1 MPQAL
6 VTTKLRAPRPRSNL
20 VARQRLSEALAAGE
34 GRILTLVSA
43 PAGFGKTTLL
53 TEWAKGWSAR
63 GGSVAWVS
71 LDGSDDDPARF
82 LNYLVGAVRSVEPS
96 FGEGILASLRSPGFS
111 PVEALATALVNE
123 LAELPQEIVLVLD
136 DYHEISARPIHSLVS
151 FLLEHLPENAHTVI
165 SGRADPPL
173 PLPRLRARGQVAELR
188 AADLRF
194 TPDEA
199 AAFLND
205 TMGLELSADDVAA
218 LEGVTEGWVAALQL
232 AALTMQGRGDV
243 SGFVEAFS
251 GSNRHVLDFLTEEV
265 LDRQPEDVRRFLLE
279 TTVLERMSA
288 PLCDA
293 LTGRNDGQLMLEKLE
308 RENLFVVPLDDER
321 RWYRYHRLFADF
333 LRGRLAREEPEGPAT
348 LHLRASEWYEGNGQ
362 AAEAVRHAL
371 AAEDHERAAD
381 LVERVVGEM
390 WFRGEAATLLGW
402 LEALPEGAKRRRPRL
417 LLEQATALMWVGRL
431 DGVEPLV
438 REAERVVGAAAG
450 GSAEGYPSGAGDIHR
465 RYLMGY
471 AAAAR
476 AWHANLRGNPQEG
489 IGFAR
494 QALALLPDDP
504 GPRTFA
510 ALSLAAAY
518 SSAGKLEAASG
529 AFSEAAE
536 LGLASGNVYG
546 TLEAMGHRAG
556 LRMALGHLL
565 EAEDILRRAL
575 ELASERGDDTLNAAG
590 EVHVRLGELLYEWDA
605 LGPAETRLTEG
616 VRLAGRTGQ
625 IGTLVDG
632 YVSLSRLRQAR
643 GDPDGAIEAARG
655 AERLARGSGVG
666 RLVAEA
672 AAWKSRLHLA
682 RGELAT
688 AISEWERMGVGD
700 GAPILVREV
709 EQITRARLLVARGE
723 HEDALPLLSNLREV
737 VQAAGRTG
745 REIEVLN
752 LKALTLRARGERERA
767 VGTLTRA
774 LALGESE
781 GYVRSFVDEGPEMAA
796 LISEVLGA
804 RQRGRMRPSDR
815 VSARYLA
822 KLMAAFEQEAAT
834 PATDEHLAEPLS
846 ERELEVLA
854 LIAAGESNREIAA
867 RLFVSTST
875 VKSHVNNLF
884 RKLHARNRTQATA
897 RAREM
902 NLL

>member
-6 VTTKLRAPRPRSNL
+6 VTTKLRAPRPRPNL
-20 VARQRLSEALAAGE
+20 VARPRLSEALATVE

-53 TEWAKGWSAR
+53 GEWAQGWSTR

-71 LDGSDDDPARF
+71 LDESDNDPARF
-82 LNYLVGAVRSVEPS
+82 LTYVVNALRTVAED
-96 FGEGILASLRSPGFS
+96 FGEGVLFSLRSPGS
-111 PVEALATALVNE
+111 PPVEALATALVNE
-123 LAELPQEIVLVLD
+123 LGELPQETVLVLD

-151 FLLEHLPENAHTVI
+151 FLLERLPENAHIVI
-165 SGRADPPL
+165 SGRTDPPL
-173 PLPRLRARGQVAELR
+173 PLPRLRARGQMVELR

-199 AAFLND
+199 TAFLND
-205 TMGLELSADDVAA
+205 AMGLALSADDAAA

-232 AALTMQGRGDV
+232 AALTMQDRGDV
-243 SGFVEAFS
+243 SGFIEDFS
-251 GSNRHVLDFLTEEV
+251 GSNRHVLDFLSEEV
-265 LDRQPEDVRRFLLE
+265 LGHQPEDVRRFLLD
-279 TTVLERMSA
+279 TAVPERMSA
-288 PLCDA
+288 SLCDA
-293 LTGRNDGQLMLEKLE
+293 LTGRDDGQLMLEKLE
-308 RENLFVVPLDDER
+308 TENLFVVPLDDER

-333 LRGRLAREEPEGPAT
+333 LRGRLARKGPERLAS
-348 LHLRASEWYEGNGQ
+348 LHLRASEWCEENGLV
-362 AAEAVRHAL
+362 AEAVRHAL
-371 AAEDHERAAD
+371 TAEDHERAAD
-381 LVERVVGEM
+381 LVERVVGEG

-402 LEALPEGAKRRRPRL
+402 LEALPEGAKQRRPRL

-438 REAERVVGAAAG
+438 REAERVVDAVWGAEA
-450 GSAEGYPSGAGDIHR
+450 IHR
-465 RYLMGY
+465 RYLMGF

-476 AWHANLRGNPQEG
+476 AWYSNLRGNPQEG
-489 IGFAR
+489 IESAR
-494 QALALLPDDP
+494 RALALLPDDP

-510 ALSLAAAY
+510 TLSLAAAY
-518 SSAGKLEAASG
+518 SSAGELEAASD

-556 LRMALGHLL
+556 LRMALGRLL

-575 ELASERGDDTLNAAG
+575 ELASERGDYTVNAAG
-590 EVHVRLGELLYEWDA
+590 EVQVRMGELLYEWDA
-605 LGPAETRLTEG
+605 LDPAETRLTEG

-625 IGTLVDG
+625 IGTLVYG

-643 GDPDGAIEAARG
+643 GDTDGAIEAARE
-655 AERLARGSGVG
+655 AERLARSSGVG

-688 AISEWERMGVGD
+688 ATSEWQRMGVGD
-700 GAPILVREV
+700 EAPTLMREV
-709 EQITRARLLVARGE
+709 EQIARARLLIARGE
-723 HEDALPLLSNLREV
+723 HEDALPLLSGLREAV
-737 VQAAGRTG
+737 RAAGRTG
-745 REIEVLN
+745 REIEILN
-752 LKALTLRARGERERA
+752 LQAITLWARGERERA
-767 VGTLTRA
+767 VGTLTKA
-774 LALGESE
+774 LALGEPE
-781 GYVRSFVDEGPEMAA
+781 GYIRSFVDEGPEMTA

-804 RQRGRMRPSDR
+804 QQRGRMHPSDR

-822 KLMAAFEQEAAT
+822 ELMAAFAQEAAT
-834 PATDEHLAEPLS
+834 QTTDEHLAEPLS

-854 LIAAGESNREIAA
+854 LIAAGESNQEIAG

-875 VKSHVNNLF
+875 VKTHVNNLF
-884 RKLHARNRTQATA
+884 RKLSARSRTQALA
-897 RAREM
+897 RAREL